1 MKNPLI
7 SGDSLILLSDGTTI
21 KVQELARYKDSVE
34 VYSMNEKSNLI
45 VAECVSIIKDHT
57 DQIMK
62 ITFNNSFTIRCG
74 LDTSLMSNMGFPLK
88 AEELKEG
95 DSILIFGKTRTLISR
110 IEKVKPD
117 TELYRLNVNPYSNF
131 IVINPRS
138 LNNENKNSIE
148 GIVVGEF

>member
-1 MKNPLI
+1 
-7 SGDSLILLSDGTTI
+7 
-21 KVQELARYKDSVE
+21 
-34 VYSMNEKSNLI
+34 MNERNNLI
-45 VAECVSIIKDHT
+45 VAECVSIIKT
-57 DQIMK
+57 QVNELMK

-110 IEKVKPD
+110 IEKVKAD

-138 LNNENKNSIE
+138 LNSENKNSIE